1 MEGWIKSVS
10 SRNAQGKT
18 PVSRFNF
25 WQFIRFEST
34 GPVMSQLIFRFMTPR
49 FRAPLLS
56 LLVMT
61 TFVCGFTR
69 TGWGQKPVQEQG
81 EKFNTLL
88 YYMNRM
94 YVDSVDLDGL
104 VETAIRG
111 MLEELDPHSV
121 YIPSEDLKQADEPLN
136 GKFEGI
142 GVRFNIMKDTIMV
155 VATIA
160 GGPSEK
166 LGIMGGDRIVEVDG
180 EVVAGVG
187 IRNKGVMER
196 LKGPKGTHVEV
207 GIQRG
212 RMDGLLYFDI
222 ERDKIPIY
230 SVDAHYMVN
239 NRTGYIKVN
248 RFSKETMSELNSALD
263 ELQSEGMKDLVLDLQ
278 GNGGGMLNTAI
289 EMGDEF
295 LSGDRLIVYTD
306 GRSFPREDRV
316 ADTEGRFEK
325 GRLVVLV
332 DESSA
337 SASEIVSGAIQDWDR
352 GLIVGR
358 RTFGKGLVQRPVR
371 LPDGSA
377 VRLTVQQY
385 FTPAGRCIQKP
396 YEDGVDAYRREKY
409 ERFEKGELM
418 SLDSLDLPDSL
429 KYSTK
434 ILGRTVYG
442 GGGILP
448 DVFVPI
454 DTSYNSVYFTDL
466 LRRGLFNRAVLEYVD
481 KNRKRLEREYGDRDA
496 FIADQPLEKELLDG
510 LIALGEAEDIPFVEE
525 DWNGSLYAIELRLK
539 AILARTLFDTT
550 AFYEVFNPINPVY
563 RRAMEVLSDGTYKSS
578 GVGQR

>member
-1 MEGWIKSVS
+1 
-10 SRNAQGKT
+10 
-18 PVSRFNF
+18 
-25 WQFIRFEST
+25 
-34 GPVMSQLIFRFMTPR
+34 MTQTL
-49 FRAPLLS
+49 RAPAFLPLFIAA
-56 LLVMT
+56 
-61 TFVCGFTR
+61 TFFAFPSQGMA
-69 TGWGQKPVQEQG
+69 QKPVQEQG

-121 YIPSEDLKQADEPLN
+121 YIPAEDLKQADEPLN

-155 VATIA
+155 VSTIA

-166 LGIMGGDRIVEVDG
+166 LGIMAGDRIVEVDG

-187 IRNKGVMER
+187 IRNKGVMEA

-207 GIQRG
+207 GIRRG
-212 RMDGLLYFDI
+212 RSNDLLNFDI

-239 NRTGYIKVN
+239 DRTAYVKIN
-248 RFSKETMSELNSALD
+248 RFSKGTMDELNAALD
-263 ELQSEGMKDLVLDLQ
+263 ALKEEGMKDLILDLQ
-278 GNGGGMLNTAI
+278 GNGGGMLNAAI
-289 EMGDEF
+289 DMGDEF
-295 LSGDRLIVYTD
+295 LAGDRLIVYTD

-332 DESSA
+332 DGSSA

-385 FTPAGRCIQKP
+385 FTPTGRCIQKP

-409 ERFEKGELM
+409 ERFEKGELT

-429 KYSTK
+429 KYSTQ
-434 ILGRTVYG
+434 ILNRTVYG

-481 KNRKRLEREYGDRDA
+481 RNRRRLEKKLADRND
-496 FIADQPLEKELLDG
+496 FITNHKLDEELLDG
-510 LIALGEAEDIPFVEE
+510 LIALGEEEAIPFVEE
-525 DWNGSLYAIELRLK
+525 DWNASFFAIDLRLK

-563 RRAMEVLSDGTYKSS
+563 RRALEVLEDGTYKDS
-578 GVGQR
+578 GVGQD

>member
-1 MEGWIKSVS
+1 MTQSRRLFRVPTILVLAVLMACPFAGQAQESV
-10 SRNAQGKT
+10 
-18 PVSRFNF
+18 
-25 WQFIRFEST
+25 
-34 GPVMSQLIFRFMTPR
+34 
-49 FRAPLLS
+49 
-56 LLVMT
+56 
-61 TFVCGFTR
+61 
-69 TGWGQKPVQEQG
+69 QKQG

-121 YIPSEDLKQADEPLN
+121 YIPAEDLQQADEPLN

-155 VATIA
+155 VSTIA

-166 LGIMGGDRIVEVDG
+166 LGIMSGDRIVEVDG
-180 EVVAGVG
+180 ETVAGIG
-187 IRNKGVMER
+187 IRNKGVMDR

-207 GIQRG
+207 GIRRG
-212 RMDGLLYFDI
+212 KAKELIHFDI

-230 SVDAHYMVN
+230 SVDASYMVDD
-239 NRTGYIKVN
+239 RIGYIKVN
-248 RFSKETMSELNSALD
+248 RFSKETMGELHDALD
-263 ELQSEGMKDLVLDLQ
+263 KLKGNGMKDLVLDLQ

-289 EMGDEF
+289 AMGDEF
-295 LSGDRLIVYTD
+295 LADDRLIVYTD
-306 GRSFPREDRV
+306 GRSFPREDRLS
-316 ADTEGRFEK
+316 DTEGRFEK

-337 SASEIVSGAIQDWDR
+337 SASEIVSGAVQDWDR

-385 FTPAGRCIQKP
+385 FTPSGRCIQKP
-396 YEDGVDAYRREKY
+396 YDEGVDAYRREKY

-418 SLDSLDLPDSL
+418 TLDSLDLPDSL
-429 KYSTK
+429 RYKTLQ
-434 ILGRTVYG
+434 LGRTVYG

-454 DTSYNSVYFTDL
+454 DTSLNSTYFTDL
-466 LRRGLFNRAVLEYVD
+466 LRKGLFNRSVLEYVD
-481 KNRKRLEREYGDRDA
+481 ANRARLETLYADRNA
-496 FIADQPLEKELLDG
+496 FVSNTALEQELLDG
-510 LIALGEAEDIPFVEE
+510 LVSLGESEEVAFVEE
-525 DWNGSLYAIELRLK
+525 DWNTSLPAIELRLK

-550 AFYEVFNPINPVY
+550 AFYEVFNPINPIY
-563 RRAMEVLSDGTYKSS
+563 NRGIEVLRDGTYKAS
-578 GVGQR
+578 GVTHR

>member
-1 MEGWIKSVS
+1 
-10 SRNAQGKT
+10 
-18 PVSRFNF
+18 
-25 WQFIRFEST
+25 
-34 GPVMSQLIFRFMTPR
+34 MTQTL
-49 FRAPLLS
+49 RAPAFLPLFIAA
-56 LLVMT
+56 
-61 TFVCGFTR
+61 TFFAFPSQGMA
-69 TGWGQKPVQEQG
+69 QKPVQEQG

-121 YIPSEDLKQADEPLN
+121 YIPAEDLKQADEPLN

-155 VATIA
+155 VSTIA

-166 LGIMGGDRIVEVDG
+166 LGIMAGDRIVEVDG

-187 IRNKGVMER
+187 IRNKGVMEA

-207 GIQRG
+207 GIRRG
-212 RMDGLLYFDI
+212 RSNDLLNFDI

-239 NRTGYIKVN
+239 DRTAYVKIN
-248 RFSKETMSELNSALD
+248 RFSKGTMDELNAALD
-263 ELQSEGMKDLVLDLQ
+263 ALKEEGMKDLILDLQ
-278 GNGGGMLNTAI
+278 GNGGGMLNAAI
-289 EMGDEF
+289 DMGDEF
-295 LSGDRLIVYTD
+295 LAGDRLIVYTD

-332 DESSA
+332 DGSSA

-385 FTPAGRCIQKP
+385 FTPTGRCIQKP

-409 ERFEKGELM
+409 ERFEKGELT

-434 ILGRTVYG
+434 ILNRTVYG

-481 KNRKRLEREYGDRDA
+481 RNRRRLEKKLADRND
-496 FIADQPLEKELLDG
+496 FITNHKLEQELLDG
-510 LIALGEAEDIPFVEE
+510 LIALGEEEEIPFVEE
-525 DWNGSLYAIELRLK
+525 DWNASFFAIDLRLK

-563 RRAMEVLSDGTYKSS
+563 RRALEVLEDGTYKDS
-578 GVGQR
+578 GVGQD

>member
-1 MEGWIKSVS
+1 MKSALLPLVLFGCICAPIGQVA
-10 SRNAQGKT
+10 AQKT
-18 PVSRFNF
+18 
-25 WQFIRFEST
+25 
-34 GPVMSQLIFRFMTPR
+34 
-49 FRAPLLS
+49 
-56 LLVMT
+56 
-61 TFVCGFTR
+61 
-69 TGWGQKPVQEQG
+69 VQEQG

-104 VETAIRG
+104 VETAIRE

-121 YIPSEDLKQADEPLN
+121 YIPAEDLQQADEPLN
-136 GKFEGI
+136 GNFEGI

-155 VATIA
+155 VSTIA
-160 GGPSEK
+160 GGPSER
-166 LGIMGGDRIVEVDG
+166 LGIISGDRIVEVDG

-196 LKGPKGTHVEV
+196 LKGPKGTHVDV
-207 GIQRG
+207 GIKRS
-212 RMDGLLYFDI
+212 RVTDLIHFDI

-230 SVDAHYMVN
+230 SVDAHYMVDS
-239 NRTGYIKVN
+239 RIGYIKLN
-248 RFSKETMSELNSALD
+248 RFSKETMGELIAALD
-263 ELQSEGMKDLVLDLQ
+263 ELQSAGMKDLVLDLQ

-289 EMGDEF
+289 AMGDEF

-316 ADTEGRFEK
+316 AQQEGRFEQ

-337 SASEIVSGAIQDWDR
+337 SASEIVSGAVQDWDR

-385 FTPAGRCIQKP
+385 FTPSGRCIQKP
-396 YEDGVDAYRREKY
+396 YDEGVDAYRREKY

-418 SLDSLDLPDSL
+418 SLDSLELPDSL
-429 KYSTK
+429 RYET
-434 ILGRTVYG
+434 LTQGRTVYG

-454 DTSYNSVYFTDL
+454 DTSMNSVYFTDL
-466 LRRGLFNRAVLEYVD
+466 LRKGLFNRAVLEYVD
-481 KNRKRLEREYGDRDA
+481 ANRKRLEKELTDRAA
-496 FIADQPLEKELLDG
+496 FIQDYAVPQALSDQLV
-510 LIALGEAEDIPFVEE
+510 ALGESEEIPFVEA
-525 DWNGSLYAIELRLK
+525 DWNTSLPAVNMRLK
-539 AILARTLFDTT
+539 AILARSLFDTS
-550 AFYEVFNPINPVY
+550 AFYEVFNPINPIY
-563 RRAMEVLSDGTYKSS
+563 RRGIEVLNDGTYKSA
-578 GVGQR
+578 GVDGR